1 MRNSV
6 PFKGGEGFGTSPGR
20 LVGNKRSAST
30 IEDTSSRSKRK
41 HSSRGKFIR

>member
-20 LVGNKRSAST
+20 LVGSKRSVST
-30 IEDTSSRSKRK
+30 VEDTSSRSKHKR
-41 HSSRGKFIR
+41 SPRGKFIR